1 MQELMPRI
9 RYTGT
14 NRSESRKPYFSNVI
28 KIKDSNNNN
37 LILSIF
43 KFPAINIFYETFGKY
58 NEFGYNNQ
66 IAG

>member
-14 NRSESRKPYFSNVI
+14 NRSESRKPYISNVI
-28 KIKDSNNNN
+28 KTKDSNKNN

-43 KFPAINIFYETFGKY
+43 KFSARNIFYETFGKY
-58 NEFGYNNQ
+58 NECGYNNQ
-66 IAG
+66 IVG